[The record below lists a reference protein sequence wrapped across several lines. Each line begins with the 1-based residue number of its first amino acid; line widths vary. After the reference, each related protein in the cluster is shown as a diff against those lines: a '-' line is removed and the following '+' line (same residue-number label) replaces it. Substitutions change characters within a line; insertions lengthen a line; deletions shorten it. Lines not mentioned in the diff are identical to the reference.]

1 MMTYFRMQ
9 PPSHGTGPLPPGHLA
24 MPLPEGNV
32 ALHDTAILNDT
43 GTYKAPWIS

>member
-1 MMTYFRMQ
+1 MQ

-24 MPLPEGNV
+24 MPLPEGDV
-32 ALHDTAILNDT
+32 ALRDTAILNDT